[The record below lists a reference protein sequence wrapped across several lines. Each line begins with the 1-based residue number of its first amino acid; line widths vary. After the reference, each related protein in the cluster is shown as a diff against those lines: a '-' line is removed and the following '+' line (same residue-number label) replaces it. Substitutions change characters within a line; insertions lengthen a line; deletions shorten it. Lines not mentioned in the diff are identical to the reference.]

1 MLNQIKFRT
10 NRLLAAVRASFASKQ
25 AFAEDLPNTTMHNT
39 EVNHKEFNIKPFVML
54 GVVGALGYALYT
66 HPPMKS
72 VGSNEIALRNNQF
85 TGSVDQVRDSMV
97 LVIPGVHSM
106 HRYSLQDSVYTPE
119 DSSKANGNAPFQ
131 SIEGLSI
138 GIDVAVRY
146 ALDPTK
152 IMSKAKNYPDDI
164 ESQIVMPT
172 VQNALNKTISRYSVR
187 EIFSSKRAEIQ
198 QAIETDIK
206 LKLAAD
212 GIILRNVQMGRVDLP
227 ADYKAGMDKML
238 AEELESEKMRY
249 TLDLKEKQI
258 KQIALEADGE
268 KIKREKAAEAIG
280 NEQIIAAKAQA
291 EAMKHI
297 LPFKQKQIEQRQL
310 EAEAEKVSRIK
321 TAEGSAQ
328 ARVIEAVGEADS
340 RHKLADVEAYRMDL
354 VGKVAS
360 AQMERDGNLVTK
372 HPLLIQKIMAEK
384 LSDKISVIIAAP
396 PTDGSFIGSALL
408 GGTKQSMP
416 DTTPVA
422 ARSVAAP
429 AEYEAE

>member
-10 NRLLAAVRASFASKQ
+10 NRLLAAVRSSFASKQ
-25 AFAEDLPNTTMHNT
+25 EFAEDSPATTMRHS
-39 EVNHKEFNIKPFVML
+39 EFNIKPFIML
-54 GVVGALGYALYT
+54 GVLGALGYALYT
-66 HPPMKS
+66 HPPMKN
-72 VGSNEIALRNNQF
+72 VGANEIALRNNQF

-97 LVIPGVHSM
+97 LVLPGVHKLR
-106 HRYSLQDSVYTPE
+106 RYSLQDSVYTPE
-119 DSSKANGNAPFQ
+119 DSSKANGDAPFQ

-138 GIDVAVRY
+138 GVDVSVRY

-152 IMSKAKNYPDDI
+152 IMIKAKNYPEDI

-172 VQNALNKTISRYSVR
+172 LQSALYKTISRYSVR

-212 GIILRNVQMGRVDLP
+212 GIILRNVQIGRVDLP
-227 ADYKAGMDKML
+227 ADYKSGMDRML

-268 KIKREKAAEAIG
+268 KIKREKAAEAVG
-280 NEQIIAAKAQA
+280 NEQVIAAKAQA

-310 EAEAEKVSRIK
+310 EAEADKVSRIK

-360 AQMERDGNLVTK
+360 AQMERDGALVTK
-372 HPLLIQKIMAEK
+372 HPLLIQKIMADK
-384 LSDKISVIIAAP
+384 LSDKISVIIASP
-396 PTDGSFIGSALL
+396 PSDGGFIGSALL
-408 GGTKQSMP
+408 GSTKQAVAE
-416 DTTPVA
+416 TTPAPA
-422 ARSVAAP
+422 ARV
-429 AEYEAE
+429 EYEAE

>member
-10 NRLLAAVRASFASKQ
+10 NRLIAAVRASFASKPEL
-25 AFAEDLPNTTMHNT
+25 AEDLLNSTMRHS
-39 EVNHKEFNIKPFVML
+39 EFNIKPFVML
-54 GVVGALGYALYT
+54 GIVGALGYALYT
-66 HPPMKS
+66 HPPMKN
-72 VGSNEIALRNNQF
+72 VGANEIALRNNQF
-85 TGSVDQVRDSMV
+85 TGSMDQVRDSMV
-97 LVIPGVHSM
+97 LVIPGVHSLR
-106 HRYSLQDSVYTPE
+106 RYSLQDSVYTPE
-119 DSSKANGNAPFQ
+119 DSSKANGDAPFQ

-138 GIDVAVRY
+138 GVDISVRY

-152 IMSKAKNYPDDI
+152 LMSKAKSYPEDI

-172 VQNALNKTISRYSVR
+172 VQSALYKTISRYTVR
-187 EIFSSKRAEIQ
+187 EIFSSKRGEIQ
-198 QAIETDIK
+198 QAIETEIK

-212 GIILRNVQMGRVDLP
+212 GIVLRNVQMGRVDLP
-227 ADYKAGMDKML
+227 ADYKNGMDRML

-280 NEQIIAAKAQA
+280 NEQVIAAKAQA

-360 AQMERDGNLVTK
+360 AQMERDGALVTK

-384 LSDKISVIIAAP
+384 LSDNISVIIASP
-396 PTDGSFIGSALL
+396 PKDGGFIGSALL
-408 GGTKQSMP
+408 GSTKQTVA
-416 DTTPVA
+416 DTT
-422 ARSVAAP
+422 SVAGRP
-429 AEYEAE
+429 AAAADHEEE

>member
-1 MLNQIKFRT
+1 M
-10 NRLLAAVRASFASKQ
+10 
-25 AFAEDLPNTTMHNT
+25 
-39 EVNHKEFNIKPFVML
+39 
-54 GVVGALGYALYT
+54 GV
-66 HPPMKS
+66 P
-72 VGSNEIALRNNQF
+72 Q
-85 TGSVDQVRDSMV
+85 
-97 LVIPGVHSM
+97 
-106 HRYSLQDSVYTPE
+106 
-119 DSSKANGNAPFQ
+119 
-131 SIEGLSI
+131 
-138 GIDVAVRY
+138 
-146 ALDPTK
+146 
-152 IMSKAKNYPDDI
+152 
-164 ESQIVMPT
+164 
-172 VQNALNKTISRYSVR
+172 
-187 EIFSSKRAEIQ
+187 
-198 QAIETDIK
+198 
-206 LKLAAD
+206 
-212 GIILRNVQMGRVDLP
+212 
-227 ADYKAGMDKML
+227 
-238 AEELESEKMRY
+238 
-249 TLDLKEKQI
+249 
-258 KQIALEADGE
+258 
-268 KIKREKAAEAIG
+268 
-280 NEQIIAAKAQA
+280 AQA

-422 ARSVAAP
+422 TRSVAAP

>member
-1 MLNQIKFRT
+1 
-10 NRLLAAVRASFASKQ
+10 
-25 AFAEDLPNTTMHNT
+25 
-39 EVNHKEFNIKPFVML
+39 
-54 GVVGALGYALYT
+54 
-66 HPPMKS
+66 
-72 VGSNEIALRNNQF
+72 
-85 TGSVDQVRDSMV
+85 
-97 LVIPGVHSM
+97 
-106 HRYSLQDSVYTPE
+106 
-119 DSSKANGNAPFQ
+119 
-131 SIEGLSI
+131 
-138 GIDVAVRY
+138 
-146 ALDPTK
+146 
-152 IMSKAKNYPDDI
+152 
-164 ESQIVMPT
+164 
-172 VQNALNKTISRYSVR
+172 
-187 EIFSSKRAEIQ
+187 
-198 QAIETDIK
+198 
-206 LKLAAD
+206 
-212 GIILRNVQMGRVDLP
+212 
-227 ADYKAGMDKML
+227 ML

-360 AQMERDGNLVTK
+360 AQMERDGALVTK

-408 GGTKQSMP
+408 GSTKQAVAE
-416 DTTPVA
+416 TTPVA
-422 ARSVAAP
+422 ARPVAAT
-429 AEYEAE
+429 ENEAE

>member
-1 MLNQIKFRT
+1 
-10 NRLLAAVRASFASKQ
+10 
-25 AFAEDLPNTTMHNT
+25 
-39 EVNHKEFNIKPFVML
+39 
-54 GVVGALGYALYT
+54 
-66 HPPMKS
+66 
-72 VGSNEIALRNNQF
+72 
-85 TGSVDQVRDSMV
+85 
-97 LVIPGVHSM
+97 
-106 HRYSLQDSVYTPE
+106 
-119 DSSKANGNAPFQ
+119 
-131 SIEGLSI
+131 
-138 GIDVAVRY
+138 
-146 ALDPTK
+146 
-152 IMSKAKNYPDDI
+152 
-164 ESQIVMPT
+164 
-172 VQNALNKTISRYSVR
+172 
-187 EIFSSKRAEIQ
+187 
-198 QAIETDIK
+198 
-206 LKLAAD
+206 
-212 GIILRNVQMGRVDLP
+212 
-227 ADYKAGMDKML
+227 ML

-396 PTDGSFIGSALL
+396 PKDGGFIGSALL
-408 GGTKQSMP
+408 GGTKQAVAE
-416 DTTPVA
+416 TTPVA
-422 ARSVAAP
+422 ARPVAAP
-429 AEYEAE
+429 AESEEE